1 MPRDASAAPCPPP
14 QPRAPAPALLLS
26 PLCSTST
33 RTGCSG
39 VRGRGSPKQNGHTAR
54 TPKALLVAPK
64 AVPGG
69 WRPQKHHQVAG
80 GMSARAARMHTH
92 LVCSA
97 RGKEAKPHGVTTSA
111 VPTPP
116 QAPGTGGA
124 RYPRVPLGIDESP
137 SLSPPLQSPFS
148 REVPRKQIPCT
159 APSPGTHGSGFTQG
173 WLPGGQGVG
182 GRQPGQFALRR
193 VNAPFRAVLN
203 ALVLAH

>member
-39 VRGRGSPKQNGHTAR
+39 VRGWGSPKQNGHTAR

-80 GMSARAARMHTH
+80 GMNAQAARMHTH

-111 VPTPP
+111 VPIPP
-116 QAPGTGGA
+116 QALGTGGA

-137 SLSPPLQSPFS
+137 SLSPLCNLHFPGKCQGSKSPAQ
-148 REVPRKQIPCT
+148 PRPQ
-159 APSPGTHGSGFTQG
+159 APTGPGLPRAGSLGARGWGAGSPGSLPSG
-173 WLPGGQGVG
+173 V
-182 GRQPGQFALRR
+182 
-193 VNAPFRAVLN
+193 
-203 ALVLAH
+203 